1 MLRWQ
6 CQIHNDT
13 LKSFVRSSLIKISMF
28 IVLKTDYFQLWV
40 LSKNKSDFSTA
51 GKERN
56 PPDQS
61 NIFLNPL
68 FNGI

>member
-1 MLRWQ
+1 
-6 CQIHNDT
+6 
-13 LKSFVRSSLIKISMF
+13 MF
-28 IVLKTDYFQLWV
+28 IVLKTDHFQLWV